1 VRDFLACAHYLIDK
15 KYTSPAKLAGYGA
28 SAGGITLGRAITMEP
43 SLFAAALDQVGASD
57 LLRKEVGTN
66 GSITALEYGST
77 DTKEGF
83 EALLAMSPYN
93 HVVDRTPYP
102 AVLLTTGIND
112 SNVPPWQMAKVA
124 ARLQAATSSGKPTL
138 LRIDY
143 QGGHVVGETKT
154 ETEAM
159 LADEWSSCRG
169 SSEIR
174 L

>member
-1 VRDFLACAHYLIDK
+1 MRDFLACAHYLIDK